1 MNFKEDPKNLIIP
14 LDLAKIINNPCWDAE
29 LHATYDGLWD

>member
-14 LDLAKIINNPCWDAE
+14 LDLAKIIYTEWDAD
-29 LHATYDGLWD
+29 LAILDQPD

>member
-14 LDLAKIINNPCWDAE
+14 LDLAKIIYNPGWDAE
-29 LHATYDGLWD
+29 LAILDQPD